1 MHILRTY
8 SHEGW
13 LSRWH
18 LRWRLKLIHWSN
30 SSAVEYSILSIWI
43 LCIYL
48 SKNIRM
54 CVCSRGSFLK
64 PNETTDRG
72 LNSNPIPPVWKLFIR
87 DNVYRESK
95 EYPYDCVSQNKSP
108 TKFAYNFLIEDDTIP
123 VKYANRWITQDF
135 DYENYTKGLVKLLE
149 CTKVT

>member
-13 LSRWH
+13 LLRWH

-48 SKNIRM
+48 SRNIRM

-72 LNSNPIPPVWKLFIR
+72 LNTNPIPPVWKLFITVR
-87 DNVYRESK
+87 NEVAKVMFLHLSVIHSVHSGHRSGR
-95 EYPYDCVSQNKSP
+95 YPSYWN
-108 TKFAYNFLIEDDTIP
+108 AYLFETMYTER
-123 VKYANRWITQDF
+123 VKNIRMTV
-135 DYENYTKGLVKLLE
+135 LVKINHRPNLHTIL
-149 CTKVT
+149 